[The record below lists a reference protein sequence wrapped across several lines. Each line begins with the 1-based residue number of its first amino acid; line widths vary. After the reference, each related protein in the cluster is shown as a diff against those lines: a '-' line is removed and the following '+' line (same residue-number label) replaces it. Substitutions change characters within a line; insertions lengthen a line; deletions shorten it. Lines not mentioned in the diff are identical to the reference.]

1 MFSSFAYRHN
11 PVWAQ
16 EWLIS
21 ARSSLRGMMREG
33 RAFDA
38 LAAEVQESQWW
49 SEREW
54 RDFQSRRLRSLV
66 ESAVR
71 DVPFYRD
78 RYRPLDLD
86 LGKLEFP
93 QAITS
98 LPLLTKDEVRAGGDS
113 LVSERKRGPL
123 FTGSTS
129 GTTGTPLTLRQDLAA
144 INREN
149 AFLWRQLAWA
159 GLRQGD
165 RRAWIRGDMIVPATQ
180 RRPPYWRWNRA
191 ENMMMFSSY
200 HLSAAAARAYLDAL
214 VRFDPVVIQ
223 AYPSSIGFL
232 AAWMLGNGVRYHGRS
247 LRGIVT
253 SSETLPEPQRRDVE
267 KAFGSRVFDWYGQF
281 ERVAAIGTCEHGR
294 HHLLTDYS
302 FVELLPSGDGL
313 FELVGTGFNN
323 LSMPLIRYRC
333 GDFVRPAEPGSR
345 CSCGRSFP
353 LIEQVIGRMDDSIK
367 LRDGRSVGRLD
378 HLFKGVEGIL
388 EAQIRQHRLDALT
401 ILVVPSTTFNDRT
414 RETLRSNVRHRLGD
428 EIDLEIRLVDAIP
441 RTGNGKFRGV
451 VCDV

>member
-1 MFSSFAYRHN
+1 MFGSFAYRHN

-16 EWLIS
+16 ELLIS
-21 ARSSLRGMMREG
+21 AWASLRGIMREG
-33 RAFDA
+33 RVFDA
-38 LAAEVQESQWW
+38 MAAEVQESQRW
-49 SEREW
+49 SEREL
-54 RDFQSRRLRSLV
+54 RDFQSRRLRALV
-66 ESAVR
+66 DSALR

-78 RYRPLDLD
+78 KYRPLNLD
-86 LGKLEFP
+86 PGNLEFP
-93 QAITS
+93 EAITR
-98 LPLLTKDEVRAGGDS
+98 LPLLSKDEVRAAGDS

-129 GTTGTPLTLRQDLAA
+129 GTTGTPLRLRQDLAA

-149 AFLWRQLAWA
+149 AFLWRQLVWA

-180 RRPPYWRWNRA
+180 RKPPYWRWNRA

-200 HLSAAAARAYLDAL
+200 HLSAAAARSYLDAL
-214 VRFDPVVIQ
+214 ARFDPVVIQ
-223 AYPSSIGFL
+223 AYPSSIAFL
-232 AAWMLGNGVRYHGRS
+232 AAWMLGNGVHYHGRS

-253 SSETLPEPQRRDVE
+253 SSETLQESQRREVE
-267 KAFGSRVFDWYGQF
+267 KAFGCRVFDWYGHF

-302 FVELLPSGDGL
+302 FVELLPSGDGM

-333 GDFVRPAEPGSR
+333 GDFVRPAAPGSR
-345 CSCGRSFP
+345 CGCGRSFP
-353 LIEQVIGRMDDSIK
+353 LIDSISGRMDDSIK
-367 LRDGRSVGRLD
+367 LKDGRSVGRLD